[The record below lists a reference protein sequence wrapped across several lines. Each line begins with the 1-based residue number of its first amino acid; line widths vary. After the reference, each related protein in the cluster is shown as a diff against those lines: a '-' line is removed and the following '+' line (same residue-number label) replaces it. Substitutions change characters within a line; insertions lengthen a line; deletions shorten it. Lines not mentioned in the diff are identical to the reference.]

1 MYFDEADL
9 IRSITKESFYE
20 FVREFWTTII
30 SDPPVWNW
38 HIKYLC
44 DELQIVAERVF
55 QRKPKLYDL
64 VINISPGSTKSTI
77 CSVTFP
83 AWVWTRMPEARI
95 IGASYSHPIAMDLSR
110 KNRDIIL
117 SDKYQYCFSQNWN
130 IKKGNWESL
139 IKLREDQSAKSYF
152 MNTRGGSRYSTGV
165 GGSVTGMHGHFLI
178 VDDPL
183 NPNEAASE
191 ADLLTAN
198 RWMAETLPTRKVDAK
213 IVPTILIM
221 QRLHQDDPSHIMV
234 ERGLKDDSVKHI
246 CLPAEL
252 EDNISPKELRR
263 FYVRGL
269 MDPIRLSKEVL
280 ERNRLN
286 LGEYA
291 YSGQYR
297 QDPIPRGGLM
307 FDASKLHIEPR
318 PKMLKRLVRYWDK
331 AGSEGQGAYTVGLL
345 MGEDY
350 NERCWILDI
359 VRGQWNTFKRE
370 EIIKMTAAKDSPQVP
385 IVIEQEPG
393 SGGKES
399 AEYTIRRLA
408 GFRVRADRPTGDKV
422 ARAVPYSSQVNGGN
436 VYLIPAIW
444 NSEYIN
450 ELQYFPKSKYKDQID
465 ASSGAFNE
473 LFGKN
478 IRAGAI

>member
-1 MYFDEADL
+1 
-9 IRSITKESFYE
+9 
-20 FVREFWTTII
+20 
-30 SDPPVWNW
+30 
-38 HIKYLC
+38 
-44 DELQIVAERVF
+44 
-55 QRKPKLYDL
+55 
-64 VINISPGSTKSTI
+64 
-77 CSVTFP
+77 
-83 AWVWTRMPEARI
+83 
-95 IGASYSHPIAMDLSR
+95 
-110 KNRDIIL
+110 
-117 SDKYQYCFSQNWN
+117 
-130 IKKGNWESL
+130 
-139 IKLREDQSAKSYF
+139 
-152 MNTRGGSRYSTGV
+152 
-165 GGSVTGMHGHFLI
+165 
-178 VDDPL
+178 
-183 NPNEAASE
+183 
-191 ADLLTAN
+191 
-198 RWMAETLPTRKVDAK
+198 
-213 IVPTILIM
+213 
-221 QRLHQDDPSHIMV
+221 
-234 ERGLKDDSVKHI
+234 
-246 CLPAEL
+246 
-252 EDNISPKELRR
+252 
-263 FYVRGL
+263 
-269 MDPIRLSKEVL
+269 
-280 ERNRLN
+280 
-286 LGEYA
+286 
-291 YSGQYR
+291 
-297 QDPIPRGGLM
+297 
-307 FDASKLHIEPR
+307 
-318 PKMLKRLVRYWDK
+318 
-331 AGSEGQGAYTVGLL
+331 